1 MGDSS
6 VSRADAEAGGSAGW
20 RPLEDRV
27 PGVGVSST
35 PAEAV
40 VGRWGE
46 LNVFACP
53 SDPRQPHRWSIQ

>member
-1 MGDSS
+1 M
-6 VSRADAEAGGSAGW
+6 AGGSAGW

-35 PAEAV
+35 PTETV

-46 LNVFACP
+46 LNVFACA
-53 SDPRQPHRWSIQ
+53 SDPRHPHRWSIQ